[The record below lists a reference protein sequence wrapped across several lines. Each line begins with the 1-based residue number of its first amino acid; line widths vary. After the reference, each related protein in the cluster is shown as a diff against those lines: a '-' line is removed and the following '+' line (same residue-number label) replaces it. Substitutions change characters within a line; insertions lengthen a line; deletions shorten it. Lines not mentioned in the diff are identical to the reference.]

1 MLLYENTHTASIP
14 RLKNLLPVLLAKKLL
29 SLIRTFWKIYCQWRG
44 SNTHTSQ
51 PTNEECSL
59 LNHTDQNGSTSQT
72 GSSDRFKGREK
83 QNHLKVQKSTVHQSS
98 SGTYTSTATD
108 DSQSKQRLEEHGSS
122 DDSDRS
128 ESTNRHASGASKC
141 CVSNKEESGTGSTS
155 VSETVDQ
162 KSRNEKFNAK
172 HSYPLSQETSSDG
185 IQQNGLHDDSP
196 SLPTLA
202 VTSWSQYQQV
212 QLEWALTAYPKF
224 STDRWENIA
233 KGVPGKTKVQG

>member
-1 MLLYENTHTASIP
+1 MCTCTNTYKHALTLIMLLYENTHTASIP

-51 PTNEECSL
+51 PTDEECSL
-59 LNHTDQNGSTSQT
+59 LNHTDQNGPTSQT

-98 SGTYTSTATD
+98 SETYTSTATD

-128 ESTNRHASGASKC
+128 
-141 CVSNKEESGTGSTS
+141 
-155 VSETVDQ
+155 
-162 KSRNEKFNAK
+162 K

-185 IQQNGLHDDSP
+185 LQQNGLHDDSP

-233 KGVPGKTKVQG
+233 KGVPGKTKVQGQLLICPLLVFVN